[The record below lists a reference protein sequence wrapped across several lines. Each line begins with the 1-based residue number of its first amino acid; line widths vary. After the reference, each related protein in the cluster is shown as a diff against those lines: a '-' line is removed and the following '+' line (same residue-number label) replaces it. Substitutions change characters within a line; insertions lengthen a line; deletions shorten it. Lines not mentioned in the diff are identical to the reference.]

1 MTATQTDISTGEVA
15 AEQRVT
21 EEELARRARQK
32 ELTSRWFWR
41 ILSYVVVL
49 AVWEFALLDIFSWL
63 RGNPLDPKLL
73 PGPSEVLA
81 TFGEIWGEGTMP
93 AAFQAT
99 LTRIAVGFGLS
110 FLIGAMVGILMQSK
124 WFEGFFKDAVLISL
138 SAPGLIW
145 VLITAIIFGN
155 RPIGPTIAIIL
166 TTFALVTVN
175 VSEGIRALPKD
186 LLDMAK
192 SFKVS
197 LYKRNRQIVIP
208 HLAPYLFT
216 GLRFGFSIAWKVT
229 VLTEVFSSS
238 EGIGFEMRISAVLFD
253 MSEFLTW
260 ILAFFFFAL
269 FLEKVVL
276 EAIERRY
283 FRWRQAVV
291 AS

>member
-1 MTATQTDISTGEVA
+1 M
-15 AEQRVT
+15 
-21 EEELARRARQK
+21 LARARRK

-41 ILSYVVVL
+41 ILSYIAVL
-49 AVWEFALLDIFSWL
+49 AIWEFALLEIFGFL
-63 RGNPLDPKLL
+63 RGTPLDPKLL
-73 PGPSEVLA
+73 PGPSEVVS
-81 TFGEIWGEGTMP
+81 TFFEIWGEGTMP

-99 LTRIAVGFGLS
+99 LTRIAIGFGLS
-110 FLIGAMVGILMQSK
+110 FLIGAMIGILMQSK

-155 RPIGPTIAIIL
+155 RPLGPTIAIIL

-186 LLDMAK
+186 LIDMAK
-192 SFKVS
+192 SFQVS
-197 LYKRNRQIVIP
+197 VVKRNRQIVIP

-238 EGIGFEMRISAVLFD
+238 AGIGFEMRISAVLFD

-276 EAIERRY
+276 EAIERRF
-283 FRWRQAVV
+283 FRWRQAVT
-291 AS
+291 AT

>member
-1 MTATQTDISTGEVA
+1 MTTTETDTT
-15 AEQRVT
+15 AETPQAPRVT
-21 EEELARRARQK
+21 EEELARQARRK

-41 ILSYVVVL
+41 ILSYVAVL
-49 AVWEFALLDIFSWL
+49 AVWEYALLDIFGFL

-73 PGPSEVLA
+73 PGPSEVVS
-81 TFGEIWGEGTMP
+81 TFFEIWGEGTMP

-110 FLIGAMVGILMQSK
+110 FLIGAMIGIVMQSK

-155 RPIGPTIAIIL
+155 RPLGPTIAIIL

-186 LLDMAK
+186 LIDMAK
-192 SFKVS
+192 SFQVGVF
-197 LYKRNRQIVIP
+197 KRNRQIVIP

-238 EGIGFEMRISAVLFD
+238 AGIGFEMRISAVLFD

-283 FRWRQAVV
+283 FRWRQAVT
-291 AS
+291 AT